1 MTGPSIVDQPVPPS
15 TALPAASPPLRLP
28 RSVPAVPDLLPA
40 DRRRAPI
47 PVGPLTGRRTWW
59 RRWASIAAAGLNRAV
74 DRLPPGRWLHARA
87 QRQLE
92 VHFFDVALRR
102 GGRGLDGMKLAF
114 LSDLHAGSC
123 MDERDLCRI
132 FARVME
138 TAPDAVCLGGDLI
151 NTREREILLYREPLK
166 LLRAPLGV
174 FAVPGNHDH
183 FFGRDIGLWQAFL
196 QDQGVQV
203 LCNRGMRL
211 EREGAGVWLCGVDD
225 LTEATPDLAAA
236 LQGWNGQE
244 PVVLLSHHPDFFFE
258 AAAVGVD
265 VTLSGHTHGGQ
276 IRVFGKVLCQ
286 HSRFGWLQGRVINNG
301 HQLYVSRGV
310 GVTVLPVRYGA
321 PPEIPVLRLSAAER

>member
-1 MTGPSIVDQPVPPS
+1 MTGSTTAEGQTDLQVSGAPPRPVRSS
-15 TALPAASPPLRLP
+15 T
-28 RSVPAVPDLLPA
+28 VVPDLLPA

-47 PVGPLTGRRTWW
+47 PLGPLTGRRRWW
-59 RRWASIAAAGLNRAV
+59 RRWASIAAAGVNRVV
-74 DRLPPGRWLHARA
+74 DRLPPGRWLHAVA
-87 QRQLE
+87 QRQLQ
-92 VHFFDVALRR
+92 VHFVDVALRR
-102 GGRGLDGMKLAF
+102 GGRGLDGMKIAF

-138 TAPDAVCLGGDLI
+138 LAPDVVCFGGDLI

-166 LLRAPLGV
+166 LLSAPLGV
-174 FAVPGNHDH
+174 YAVPGNHDH
-183 FFGRDIGLWQAFL
+183 FFGCDIGLWQAFL
-196 QDQGVQV
+196 QDQGVNV
-203 LCNRGMRL
+203 LRNDGLRL
-211 EREGAGVWLCGVDD
+211 QRAGAGLWLCGVDD

-236 LQGWNGQE
+236 LSGWNGE
-244 PVVLLSHHPDFFFE
+244 DPVLLLSHHPDFFFE

-276 IRVFGKVLCQ
+276 VRIFGKVLVN
-286 HSRFGWLQGRVINNG
+286 HSRFGWLQGRVVNDG

-310 GVTVLPVRYGA
+310 GVTVLPVRYDA